1 MMEINLVCVGS
12 IKEKYLQLA
21 IEEYL
26 KRIKAFAKINIFEIK
41 ERNTTD
47 ALKNLKEEGK
57 DILNIVNDGYVITL
71 EINGEQI
78 DSISFSEEIDK
89 YFLYNNK
96 KLYFVIGSSCG
107 LDNEVIKR
115 SNKALSFSK
124 LTFPHQLMRIIFLEQ
139 IYRLFSILNNNKYHK

>member
-1 MMEINLVCVGS
+1 MMEINLVCVGA

-47 ALKNLKEEGK
+47 ALKNLKDEGK

-71 EINGEQI
+71 EIIGEQV

-115 SNKALSFSK
+115 SNKSLSFSK
-124 LTFPHQLMRIIFLEQ
+124 LTFPHQLMRVIFLEQ
-139 IYRLFSILNNNKYHK
+139 IYRSFSILNNNKYHK

>member
-1 MMEINLVCVGS
+1 MEINLVCVGS

-124 LTFPHQLMRIIFLEQ
+124 LTFPHQLMRVIFLEQ

>member
-1 MMEINLVCVGS
+1 MEINLVCVGA

-47 ALKNLKEEGK
+47 ALKNLKDEGK

-71 EINGEQI
+71 EIIGEQV

-115 SNKALSFSK
+115 SNKSLSFSK
-124 LTFPHQLMRIIFLEQ
+124 LTFPHQLMRVIFLEQ
-139 IYRLFSILNNNKYHK
+139 IYRSFSILNNNKYHK

>member
-124 LTFPHQLMRIIFLEQ
+124 LTFPHQLMRVIFLEQ